1 MYPPEPFPD
10 SDSDADTNA
19 DDVDVEHDVEEID
32 VPALHRFSRIH
43 DRINS
48 VRQGARIL
56 DLQEEDWLVGPLL
69 TSWLIN
75 FLFRV
80 FDATQTLSKV
90 GIGFHF
96 LRVAS
101 EDEQRRLYRAL
112 GNSGSLREL
121 CFQGP
126 LLPNEWTIFRESLP
140 RLVRGI
146 IVLKMQSIVLSNQF
160 EVEQLADAIGSSHSL
175 EAVSLLVMVS
185 RVTENRTGFLD
196 PILRF
201 MSASSQQPPVLELYC
216 YQCQAEGPS
225 LITVE
230 ALRLFLQAQ
239 AHFTGKYQ
247 RGLGL
252 LNLGLGDDHC
262 KAVAELFVKHDRAID
277 GAIGAL
283 DLRRNPAIGQEGYE
297 AILGILNRE
306 DWIGKVS
313 VDGQI
318 WQAKF
323 DLVTEMNTYGRG
335 DFLQDGAFDSKAA
348 WVAWI
353 SRLTALDENANAD
366 DARRL
371 SFLCYSLT
379 EKPEFISS

>member
-1 MYPPEPFPD
+1 MDPPEPFPD
-10 SDSDADTNA
+10 SDLDGA
-19 DDVDVEHDVEEID
+19 DDIDVEYSAEVDAI
-32 VPALHRFSRIH
+32 ALQRFMRIF

-56 DLQEEDWLVGPLL
+56 DLQQDDWSVGPLL
-69 TSWLIN
+69 RSRLIN
-75 FLFRV
+75 FLFQAL
-80 FDATQTLSKV
+80 DANQTLSKV

-96 LRVAS
+96 LRVTS
-101 EDEQRRLYRAL
+101 EDEQRHLYRAL
-112 GNSGSLREL
+112 GNIGSLREL
-121 CFQGP
+121 CLLGP
-126 LLPNEWTIFRESLP
+126 LQPNEWTILLESLP
-140 RLVRGI
+140 RLVHGI
-146 IVLKMQSIVLSNQF
+146 IILKMQSIVLSNQF
-160 EVEQLADAIGSSHSL
+160 EVEQLADAIGSSRSL
-175 EAVSLLVMVS
+175 EAVSLLIMVS
-185 RVTENRTGFLD
+185 RVIENRMGFLD
-196 PILRF
+196 PILRS

-216 YQCQAEGPS
+216 YQCKAEGPS

-262 KAVAELFVKHDRAID
+262 KAVAELFVKHDRAIY

-297 AILGILNRE
+297 AILGVLNRE
-306 DWIGKVS
+306 GWIGKVS
-313 VDGQI
+313 VDDQI

-323 DLVTEMNTYGRG
+323 GLVAEMNNHGRG
-335 DFLQDGAFDSKAA
+335 EFLQEGAFDSKAA

-353 SRLTALDENANAD
+353 SRLTALDENTNAD

-379 EKPEFISS
+379 EKPEFIYF